1 MANGRT
7 IVVEDLAAAD
17 LGACGRVLGGAFPTD
32 SAVPAYHG
40 PLADFWHVHDFDPG
54 DGGEPEVLWVRYRN
68 AELRVGSLEAHWCTE
83 QAVVPLD
90 GVVVHVLCPTRD
102 DGSRQPDLAQLR
114 AFRLTPGR
122 GICMARGAWH
132 ASFVLEGETT
142 CLMLTRAS
150 TTRELAR
157 HLAGDGPA
165 TETSIVTLVDTGAAA
180 PRLVLP

>member
-1 MANGRT
+1 MPDERT
-7 IVVEDLAAAD
+7 VVVEDAAAAD
-17 LGACGRVLGGAFPTD
+17 LGACGRVLGDPFPTD
-32 SAVPAYHG
+32 GAAPAYHG

-68 AELRVGSLEAHWCTE
+68 TVLRVESLEAHWLTE

-102 DGSRQPDLAQLR
+102 DGSRLPDLARLR
-114 AFRLTPGR
+114 AFRLTPGH

-132 ASFVLEGETT
+132 TSFVLEGETT

-150 TTRELAR
+150 TTAELAR

-165 TETSIVTLVDTGAAA
+165 TETSIVALADLDAAT